1 MFEDLE
7 AMMGIFKSK
16 EEKRIERTI
25 EVRKGINSLKR
36 NIRDLNK
43 HELSYITKAKRARK
57 MGDKD
62 QYAFLKQQLKKTA
75 GQKRSRERQL
85 LSIETAMQI
94 KNQAESDADFAKSM
108 GSVAKAVSDVYG
120 QVDFVKTQ
128 KNFEKAMMQAET
140 LQQQMQIF
148 LEMTQEHVMAGEAE
162 GDEASVSDADIERM
176 LSEEVAHE
184 ESEDLDS
191 EIEKGIQSIQ
201 DDFQKIL
208 VITHINEIK
217 ESFPARIEVT
227 KTSAGSTFEVV

>member
-1 MFEDLE
+1 
-7 AMMGIFKSK
+7 MGIFKSK

-36 NIRDLNK
+36 NIRDLYK

-62 QYAFLKQQLKKTA
+62 QYAFLKNQLKKTA
-75 GQKRSRERQL
+75 SQKRSRERQL

-108 GSVAKAVSDVYG
+108 GSVAQAVSDVYG

-148 LEMTQEHVMAGEAE
+148 LEMTQEHVMAGETE
-162 GDEASVSDADIERM
+162 GDEAFVSDTDIERM
-176 LSEEVAHE
+176 LSEEVEHE

-201 DDFQKIL
+201 DELEKDK
-208 VITHINEIK
+208 
-217 ESFPARIEVT
+217 
-227 KTSAGSTFEVV
+227 